1 MPLAWAGVFA
11 LGPVCQPAIAVP
23 GRVSASFS
31 DVQDTG
37 CALPYVAGALSNQ
50 GDAIAGNPVQRRK
63 GAIAIGSVKNI
74 SKFNCLMYF
83 Y

>member
-1 MPLAWAGVFA
+1 VPLAWAGVFA

-31 DVQDTG
+31 DVQDAG

-50 GDAIAGNPVQRRK
+50 GAAIAGNPVHRRK
-63 GAIAIGSVKNI
+63 VAIAIGFRQKH
-74 SKFNCLMYF
+74 
-83 Y
+83 